1 MRIYG
6 LELLVEGELERDG
19 IDELRDCP
27 VTFVTQ
33 GFAQPASRR
42 NSRTS
47 QRPGEWDIRRQRLAN
62 KRCSTGTYE
71 A

>member
-6 LELLVEGELERDG
+6 LELLVAGVNSSENG

-33 GFAQPASRR
+33 GSAQPALHDEIHA
-42 NSRTS
+42 T
-47 QRPGEWDIRRQRLAN
+47 
-62 KRCSTGTYE
+62 
-71 A
+71 